1 MLTDR
6 LRTSA
11 VLIVAV
17 SILLFLDLRFPLPAE
32 TGGVWLLPLLLFF
45 AIGTARDVAQMLEPS
60 LGPID
65 RGGIYG
71 ATSIITLSAATPL
84 AWGVVAG
91 SYPDDCP
98 VGRVGWIA
106 IGAGLGTVGIL
117 VREMIRFGRPDRGPA
132 ETQLKRLAAG
142 LFVAHYVGV
151 PMALLV
157 AVRGLGPTPAWGV
170 AALVST
176 IAITKSGDAGAY
188 AVGKLWGR
196 RKLIPWLSPG
206 KTWEGAIGGVIA
218 STIVALICFHVT
230 AFPTGEFDTATVG
243 TEGEAASTFRWPGG
257 GVPLGWALV
266 VGPLLASAGMLGDLA
281 ESLIKR
287 LAGVKDS
294 GTWLPG
300 LGGVWD
306 VTDSLL
312 VAVIPA
318 FLCFA
323 ALA

>member
-11 VLIVAV
+11 ALIVVV
-17 SILLFLDLRFPLPAE
+17 SILLFLDLRFPLSAE
-32 TGGVWLLPLLLFF
+32 TGGAWLLPLLLFF
-45 AIGTARDVAQMLEPS
+45 AIGTARDVAKMLEPS
-60 LGPID
+60 LGPVD
-65 RGGIYG
+65 RGGIFG

-84 AWGVVAG
+84 VWGIVAG
-91 SYPDDCP
+91 GYPDDCP

-106 IGAGLGTVGIL
+106 IGAGLGTVTLL

-132 ETQLKRLAAG
+132 ETQLQRLAAG

-157 AVRGLGPTPAWGV
+157 AVRGLGSTAEWGV

-206 KTWEGAIGGVIA
+206 KTWEGAIGGVAA
-218 STIVALICFHVT
+218 STIMAIICFHVT
-230 AFPTGEFDTATVG
+230 AFPLGEIETAVAG
-243 TEGEAASTFRWPGG
+243 LEGGSPAASGWPGLDAS
-257 GVPLGWALV
+257 LGWAVL
-266 VGPLLASAGMLGDLA
+266 VGPLLALAGMLGDLS

-312 VAVIPA
+312 IAVIPA